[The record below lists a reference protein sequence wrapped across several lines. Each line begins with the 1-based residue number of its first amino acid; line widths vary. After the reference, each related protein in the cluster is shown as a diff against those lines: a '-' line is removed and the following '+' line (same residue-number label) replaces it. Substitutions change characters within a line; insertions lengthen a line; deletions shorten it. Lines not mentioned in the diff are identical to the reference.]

1 MNSSYRNTAYGLL
14 RHGSNQRSSTLKVNK
29 LAIEWWYGSSCCLD
43 FGICVSN
50 SVQFGFGLNWEN
62 KTMKSNLYIRYIN
75 SIPNTRQTSKWAFFY
90 LQSNMTRSIIS
101 IVHIVDISCHNQ
113 INCHFPVIGGKCD
126 TTFLRIKYHSLL
138 LYVVYTLIWWIA
150 LEYWLGYLYC
160 LGTRLSNYS
169 TRSNTFHWNRCRNWY
184 YYFVSFQYLA
194 YILFGL
200 CRKLC
205 MYNDKDVQMKD
216 N

>member
-1 MNSSYRNTAYGLL
+1 
-14 RHGSNQRSSTLKVNK
+14 
-29 LAIEWWYGSSCCLD
+29 
-43 FGICVSN
+43 
-50 SVQFGFGLNWEN
+50 
-62 KTMKSNLYIRYIN
+62 
-75 SIPNTRQTSKWAFFY
+75 
-90 LQSNMTRSIIS
+90 
-101 IVHIVDISCHNQ
+101 
-113 INCHFPVIGGKCD
+113 
-126 TTFLRIKYHSLL
+126 LRIKYHSLL

-150 LEYWLGYLYC
+150 LVYWLGYLYC

-184 YYFVSFQYLA
+184 DYFVSFQYLV